1 MEKPRV
7 EFSSR
12 GPSGNIYYILGL
24 VREALRKQNRYT
36 DYNNLRDKVCSSAS
50 YMDAL
55 HIIRD
60 VVDLVDKDGRY

>member
-7 EFSSR
+7 EFSSS

-50 YMDAL
+50 YTDAL

>member
-50 YMDAL
+50 YKDAL